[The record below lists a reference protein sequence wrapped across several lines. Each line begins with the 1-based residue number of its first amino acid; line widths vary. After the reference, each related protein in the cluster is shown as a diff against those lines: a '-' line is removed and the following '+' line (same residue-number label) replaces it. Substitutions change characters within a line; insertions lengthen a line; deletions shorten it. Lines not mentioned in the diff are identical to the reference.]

1 MGSGFKTFTAGA
13 VLTASDVNNYLME
26 QGVMYFA
33 TTAARD
39 AAITSPEAGMVAYI
53 NTSDVNRGFYI
64 HNGSA
69 WQRGGG
75 WNMPWGLMPA
85 TSGGTNGMA
94 YRTGMTWDANT
105 GNTDTAVTNGSIT
118 ISAVANRLYRAT
130 FNVGT
135 LSTDGSGS
143 GHILIDNGS
152 GTTKV
157 RAENWIEIGK
167 PQNGSVSIVETFA
180 SSGSQ
185 TFRAMYRRGSGFINR
200 YLGEFGMIV
209 VEDIGPATAP

>member
-1 MGSGFKTFTAGA
+1 MGSGFKNFTAT

-26 QGVMYFA
+26 QSVMSFA
-33 TTAARD
+33 STGARD
-39 AAITSPEAGMVAYI
+39 TQIVAPEAGMVAYI

-64 HNGSA
+64 YNGSA

-105 GNTDTAVTNGSIT
+105 GNTDVAVTNGSIT

-130 FNVGT
+130 FTVGT

-167 PQNGSVSIVETFA
+167 AQNGSVSIVQTFG

-185 TFRAMYRRGSGFINR
+185 TFRAMYRRGSGFTNR
-200 YLGEFGMIV
+200 YLGDFGMIV